1 MCTFS
6 SRNKVG
12 SIVRSES
19 PPPVKEKSDE
29 KKKLKEYVYG
39 MMAIMLIYYMF
50 VL

>member
-29 KKKLKEYVYG
+29 KELKEYVYG
-39 MMAIMLIYYMF
+39 MMAIMLIYYVF